1 MDWPLVAI
9 EVLFTGSAVAFAA
22 WQLVSLR
29 RAQQSGRPSLESR
42 PPPSSDP
49 P

>member
-9 EVLFTGSAVAFAA
+9 EVLFTGTAVALGV

-29 RAQQSGRPSLESR
+29 REKANGRPSPEDR
-42 PPPSSDP
+42 PPP
-49 P
+49 

>member
-9 EVLFTGSAVAFAA
+9 EVLFTGSAVAFAV
-22 WQLVSLR
+22 WQLVSVR
-29 RAQQSGRPSLESR
+29 RAKTNGRPSIEDR
-42 PPPSSDP
+42 PPVSSDP